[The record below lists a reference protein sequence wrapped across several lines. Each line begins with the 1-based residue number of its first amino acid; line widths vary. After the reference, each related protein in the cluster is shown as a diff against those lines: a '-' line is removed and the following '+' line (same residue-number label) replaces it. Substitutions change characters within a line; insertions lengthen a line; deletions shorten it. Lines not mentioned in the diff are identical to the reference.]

1 MNFLPYEDVPLFLSV
16 EGKSGEFI
24 FAETASL
31 SVNQKL
37 EEHRQLDDNIFQICS
52 NNEGSS
58 MSYVPHDFVANS
70 DKIVCLGPS
79 GGPPKPLATSI
90 YKIPSG
96 TKITFPNS
104 KHLYFS
110 EDIFPNGH
118 NYTASVYSKSGSF
131 NLSQEEAQS
140 GYFEPIFNY
149 STQSPV
155 QGKLDVNFYVDTG
168 NLKNFFNITGLSDPT
183 LYPPIDEEKITGFLG
198 EFEFTDAYLN
208 AFNFSLSLNS
218 ISQASASFNVY
229 GALKHKPHLLNNYYQ
244 SKNYSQSSIAHG
256 QESNI
261 LGASEHGIDNPISF
275 SYSIA
280 VDRKAS
286 YAMPTGDQSSL
297 EGNVP
302 IRVSKRST
310 AVVMSLEGESIN
322 PDILIDGFNGKR
334 ANLSVNLSDLNYDAF
349 EDNSA
354 GFLHQFNCSGV
365 INSQSLSVQSDGYLN
380 GAITVYQSLK

>member
-183 LYPPIDEEKITGFLG
+183 LYPPNKPAMMIPITR
-198 EFEFTDAYLN
+198 EFA
-208 AFNFSLSLNS
+208 
-218 ISQASASFNVY
+218 
-229 GALKHKPHLLNNYYQ
+229 
-244 SKNYSQSSIAHG
+244 IA
-256 QESNI
+256 
-261 LGASEHGIDNPISF
+261 
-275 SYSIA
+275 
-280 VDRKAS
+280 
-286 YAMPTGDQSSL
+286 SSL
-297 EGNVP
+297 ESSYAHRLNWREFVSNVTPEYVP
-302 IRVSKRST
+302 IIPKR
-310 AVVMSLEGESIN
+310 
-322 PDILIDGFNGKR
+322 PKK
-334 ANLSVNLSDLNYDAF
+334 
-349 EDNSA
+349 
-354 GFLHQFNCSGV
+354 
-365 INSQSLSVQSDGYLN
+365 
-380 GAITVYQSLK
+380 AIA